1 MALHEEAEIRTN
13 RYDFIGGRDLWELW
27 TGKLQVELK
36 CTESEF
42 YLLHDILSFVSVCIH
57 SFLLHLLLSRGTIHS
72 SSFISSAAK
81 CGLIGLSN
89 TLAIEGERSGI
100 KCNVIVPMATS
111 RLTEDIFPPG
121 KKIFSLLLTQ

>member
-1 MALHEEAEIRTN
+1 MALHEEAEIRKN
-13 RYDFIGGRDLWELW
+13 RYDFIGGRDLRELW
-27 TGKLQVELK
+27 TGKLQV
-36 CTESEF
+36 CTEAEF
-42 YLLHDILSFVSVCIH
+42 YLHDISYSMHTVFILRTCSCST
-57 SFLLHLLLSRGTIHS
+57 SRGTIHS